1 MNFRLRYAI
10 TALVIILGTGLF
22 AYARL
27 GNEIVGTFLNAAGQV
42 TTLEAAA
49 VEDSSAVLQGD
60 LSQINDHEEADVYFK
75 FREVG
80 EDMEETWWII
90 ADTHIGSH
98 RASEANALENLQKAV
113 ADANELGL
121 SQKAIVLGDFV
132 HDSPDFVPDFVNAMD
147 GLDHEWTYVLGNH
160 DFDRHGSGER
170 VMDRNFFKMDIGGIR
185 FIAISDD
192 GSWAG
197 SWFPGEVYQAYQT
210 EKNLMTD
217 QNDWFKG
224 ELDRDP
230 DKPTVLWSHQGL
242 KRMYE
247 RDDDD
252 GPCFWDPERRGWLQE
267 NWGDYNIIMWKRGHR
282 HNWNFDEDYR
292 GYGFVDVSPGAMGND
307 DRAGAV
313 YMTVTREGDTT
324 TIWLRFRDPLLNRWS
339 RSAGV
344 TDYKMEVVHGWGET
358 VQQKMTGSGEFNATI
373 DRLLPGREY
382 EFMAVAVV
390 GNEKIKGDVLSFTT
404 AEVTGAIQDTEEIPP
419 SFELRQNY
427 PNPFNSTTVI
437 EYHLMNEEHV
447 RLQIFDT
454 TGRFVTEIVN
464 ERTTAGTHRVKFD
477 ASGLSSGV
485 YLYKLRAG
493 MHEQSKRMTLI
504 K

>member
-1 MNFRLRYAI
+1 MNFRFQYTI
-10 TALVIILGTGLF
+10 TVLVIILGTGLF
-22 AYARL
+22 AFARL

-42 TTLEAAA
+42 TTLEVSALG
-49 VEDSSAVLQGD
+49 DSSAVLRGD

-75 FREVG
+75 YREVG

-98 RASEANALENLQKAV
+98 RDNEENALENLQKAV

-121 SQKAIVLGDFV
+121 SQKAIVLGDLV
-132 HDSPDFVPDFVNAMD
+132 HDSPEFVEPFENAMNQ
-147 GLDHEWTYVLGNH
+147 LDHEWTYVLGNH
-160 DFDRHGSGER
+160 DFDRHGSGKRLFER
-170 VMDRNFFKMDIGGIR
+170 VFFSKDIGGIR
-185 FIAISDD
+185 FIAVSDD

-197 SWFPGEVYQAYQT
+197 SWFPGDVYEAYQT

-217 QNDWFKG
+217 QDDWFRG

-230 DKPTVLWSHQGL
+230 GKPTVLLSHQGL

-247 RDDDD
+247 RDSDD
-252 GPCFWDPERRGWLQE
+252 GPCFWDPERRGWLQK
-267 NWGDYNIIMWKRGHR
+267 NWDDYNIIMWMRGHR

-307 DRAGAV
+307 WRAGAV
-313 YMTVTREGDTT
+313 YMTITREGDTT
-324 TIWLRFRDPLLNRWS
+324 TIWLRFRDSLFNRWS
-339 RSAGV
+339 RWAGV
-344 TDYKMEVVHGWGET
+344 TEYKMEVVHGWGET
-358 VQQKMTGSGEFNATI
+358 VQQNMTGSGEFSSTI

-390 GNEKIKGDVLSFTT
+390 EDEKIKGDVLTFTT
-404 AEVTGAIQDTEEIPP
+404 AEVTGAIQDAEEIPE
-419 SFELRQNY
+419 SFGLRQNY

-437 EYHLMNEEHV
+437 EYYLRDEEHV
-447 RLQIFDT
+447 RLQVFDT
-454 TGRFVTEIVN
+454 TGRLITELVN
-464 ERTTAGTHRVKFD
+464 ERMPSGTHMARFD
-477 ASGLSSGV
+477 ATGLSSGV

-493 MHEQSKRMTLI
+493 MHEQSKPMTLI